1 MRHSFLLAL
10 FAASSLPLAAQ
21 EPTDTTREVT
31 VGATGAEA
39 DGRGGRPV
47 RRDSVTSEHIATAF
61 RSATARDLLLSARTA
76 RLEQDSTLVAYDARA
91 LRRIS
96 AGLAFRRIG
105 RDRLLFRHE
114 ASGRVRW
121 NADHGAWVDV
131 TGSRTV
137 LPMLPRG
144 NVRVNMDDDQVAVPY
159 YPGREELLVG
169 GQRLR
174 QEVDEEGF
182 VHPIALG
189 SEAYYHY
196 ALGDSAIF
204 TLPNGDRIRIL
215 ELRVQAR
222 RPQWN
227 LLVGSF
233 WFDTRTSQL
242 VRAVYRPSIPLDIV
256 MLAER
261 DGDDDIPRWL
271 RPMVAT
277 VHAVTIE
284 YGLHRSEEGRTYW
297 LPRLKSA
304 TGEAQVS
311 FMRLPFSV
319 EESFRYASVNST
331 DPFPELPAVAV
342 ADTAATDTTDTTDT
356 TVAESADADTTA
368 DGRRGRRARGAPT
381 VFDDGDATVRVSTR
395 RETGLRVY
403 SRVPKDST
411 ALMTSPDLP
420 PSPYDSGEELFGVAE
435 RDALIDQLGFGLQAR
450 WGPQLPNV
458 YYGLERGMIRYNRV
472 EGLSA
477 GVGADMQ
484 LGNGLTLDGNVRLG
498 VADLEPNA
506 ELFASRSDGRRTLE
520 LGVYRR
526 LVSSGD
532 WEEPFGFGHS
542 LGAFLFGRDDAFY
555 HRAWG
560 AELRGLWR
568 AGSPVSFRLFA
579 EQHGVAEVETHFS
592 LPNLISNDSFPANI
606 VADRGTAVG
615 MSARYLGS
623 YGLNPRGLRTTL
635 DVRGETGFADFE
647 YARGALDLTFAHPV
661 ARNLHAS
668 VTAGAGSSV
677 GELPVQRLWYLGG
690 VHTVRGQRLGT
701 MAGDAYWLARA
712 ELGSS
717 FALARPTIFGDMGW
731 AGSRSDWSR
740 PGQPMSGA
748 GVGVSFLDGLFRFDV
763 SKGIR
768 PSRGIRAD
776 LYLEGRF

>member
-1 MRHSFLLAL
+1 MRCSLVLALLA
-10 FAASSLPLAAQ
+10 AGSTVLPAQ
-21 EPTDTTREVT
+21 EPVDTSRSVT
-31 VGATGAEA
+31 IGATGAA
-39 DGRGGRPV
+39 TDRNDGRAA
-47 RRDSVTSEHIATAF
+47 RRDSVTAEHLATAF
-61 RSATARDLLLSARTA
+61 RSPTARELLLSARTA

-96 AGLAFRRIG
+96 AGLGFRRIG
-105 RDRLLFRHE
+105 RDRLAFRHE
-114 ASGRVRW
+114 TSGRVRW
-121 NADHGAWVDV
+121 NSQHGAWVDV

-137 LPMLPRG
+137 LPMLPRE
-144 NVRVNMDDDQVAVPY
+144 NVRVSMDGDQVAVPY

-189 SEAYYHY
+189 SEAYYRY

-204 TLPNGDRIRIL
+204 TLPNGERIRIL
-215 ELRVQAR
+215 ELRVEAR

-233 WFDTRTSQL
+233 WFDARTSQL
-242 VRAVYRPSIPLDIV
+242 VRAAYRPSVPLDIV

-297 LPRLKSA
+297 LPRLKAA

-331 DPFPELPAVAV
+331 DPFPELPAFVADTIV
-342 ADTAATDTTDTTDT
+342 ADTAAVDS
-356 TVAESADADTTA
+356 VAADTTG
-368 DGRRGRRARGAPT
+368 DGRRRRRTRSAPI
-381 VFDDGDATVRVSTR
+381 DDGDATVIVSTR
-395 RETGLRVY
+395 SETGLRVY
-403 SRVPKDST
+403 SRVPKDTSI
-411 ALMTSPDLP
+411 LLNSPDLP
-420 PSPYDSGEELFGVAE
+420 PSPYDSGEELFGVTE

-450 WGPQLPNV
+450 WGPQAPDI
-458 YYGLERGMIRYNRV
+458 YYGLERGMVRYNRV

-477 GVGADMQ
+477 GVGANMQ
-484 LGNGLTLDGNVRLG
+484 LGRGLTLDGNVRLG

-506 ELFASRSDGRRTLE
+506 ELFVSRSDGRRTLE

-560 AELRGLWR
+560 GELRGLWR
-568 AGSPVSFRLFA
+568 AGSPLSFRLFA
-579 EQHGVAEVETHFS
+579 ERHGVASVETHFS
-592 LPNLISNDSFPANI
+592 LPKLISNDSFPANI
-606 VADRGTAVG
+606 VADRGTSLG

-623 YGLNPRGLRTTL
+623 FGLDPRGLRTTL

-647 YARGALDLTFAHPV
+647 YARGAMDLTFAHPLS
-661 ARNLHAS
+661 RNLHAS
-668 VTAGAGSSV
+668 ITAGAGSSV
-677 GELPVQRLWYLGG
+677 GEMPVQRLWYLGG
-690 VHTVRGQRLGT
+690 VHTVRGQPIGT

-712 ELGSS
+712 ELGSG
-717 FALARPTIFGDMGW
+717 FLIARPTIFGDLGW

-748 GVGVSFLDGLFRFDV
+748 GVGVSFLDGLVRFDL

-776 LYLEGRF
+776 LYLEARF

>member
-1 MRHSFLLAL
+1 MRCSLVFALLAGSTVL
-10 FAASSLPLAAQ
+10 SAQ
-21 EPTDTTREVT
+21 EPADTTRSVNVGTTGVAVT
-31 VGATGAEA
+31 GHN
-39 DGRGGRPV
+39 DGRAA
-47 RRDSVTSEHIATAF
+47 RRDSVTAEHLATAF
-61 RSATARDLLLSARTA
+61 RSPTARELLLSARAA

-96 AGLAFRRIG
+96 AGLGFRRIG
-105 RDRLLFRHE
+105 RERLAFRHE
-114 ASGRVRW
+114 TSGRVRW
-121 NADHGAWVDV
+121 NAEHGAWVDV

-137 LPMLPRG
+137 LPMLPRE
-144 NVRVNMDDDQVAVPY
+144 NVRVNVDGDQVAVPY

-169 GQRLR
+169 GRRLR
-174 QEVDEEGF
+174 QEVDEEEF

-189 SEAYYHY
+189 SEAYYRY

-242 VRAVYRPSIPLDIV
+242 VRAAYRPSVPLDIV

-271 RPMVAT
+271 RPMIAT

-331 DPFPELPAVAV
+331 DPFPTLPTVAV
-342 ADTAATDTTDTTDT
+342 TDTAATDTLADS
-356 TVAESADADTTA
+356 VAADTS
-368 DGRRGRRARGAPT
+368 GEERRRRRARRAPNR
-381 VFDDGDATVRVSTR
+381 FDDGDATVIVSTR
-395 RETGLRVY
+395 DETGLRVY
-403 SRVPKDST
+403 SRVPKDTS
-411 ALMTSPDLP
+411 LLLSSPDLP
-420 PSPYDSGEELFGVAE
+420 PSPYDSGEELFGIAE
-435 RDALIDQLGFGLQAR
+435 RDALINELGFGLQAG
-450 WGPQLPNV
+450 WGPQAPNI
-458 YYGLERGMIRYNRV
+458 YYGLERGMVRYNRV

-484 LGNGLTLDGNVRLG
+484 LGGGLVLDGNVRLG
-498 VADLEPNA
+498 IADFEPNA
-506 ELFASRSDGRRTLE
+506 ELFVSRSDGRRTLE

-560 AELRGLWR
+560 GELRGLWR
-568 AGSPVSFRLFA
+568 AGSPLSFRLFA
-579 EQHGVAEVETHFS
+579 ERHGVADVETHFS
-592 LPNLISNDSFPANI
+592 LPKLISNDSFPANI
-606 VADRGTAVG
+606 VADRGTSLG

-623 YGLNPRGLRTTL
+623 FGLDPRGLRTTL
-635 DVRGETGFADFE
+635 DVRGEAGFADFE
-647 YARGALDLTFAHPV
+647 YARGAMDLTL
-661 ARNLHAS
+661 ARPLSPHLHAS
-668 VTAGAGSSV
+668 ITAGAGSSV
-677 GELPVQRLWYLGG
+677 GDMPVQRLWYLGG
-690 VHTVRGQRLGT
+690 VHTVRGQPIGT
-701 MAGDAYWLARA
+701 MAGDAYWLGRV
-712 ELGSS
+712 ELGSG
-717 FALARPTIFGDMGW
+717 FVIARPTIFGDIGW

-748 GVGVSFLDGLFRFDV
+748 GVGVSFLDGLFRFDL
-763 SKGIR
+763 SKGLR
-768 PSRGIRAD
+768 PTRGIRAD
-776 LYLEGRF
+776 LYLEARF